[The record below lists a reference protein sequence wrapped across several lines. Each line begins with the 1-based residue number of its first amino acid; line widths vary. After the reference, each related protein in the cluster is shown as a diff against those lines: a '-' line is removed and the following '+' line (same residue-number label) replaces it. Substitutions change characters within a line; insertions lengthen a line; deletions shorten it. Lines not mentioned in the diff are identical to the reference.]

1 MTDDLKNKGRQDDIR
16 INVSQDWEVRY
27 WVRKLKTTEVKL
39 KQAVKVVGNL
49 ATDVREYL
57 STIKPGQA
65 GSSLGSWTEGPKR
78 SPSASS
84 SAPGE

>member
-57 STIKPGQA
+57 SNH
-65 GSSLGSWTEGPKR
+65 
-78 SPSASS
+78 
-84 SAPGE
+84 

>member
-57 STIKPGQA
+57 FNH
-65 GSSLGSWTEGPKR
+65 
-78 SPSASS
+78 
-84 SAPGE
+84 